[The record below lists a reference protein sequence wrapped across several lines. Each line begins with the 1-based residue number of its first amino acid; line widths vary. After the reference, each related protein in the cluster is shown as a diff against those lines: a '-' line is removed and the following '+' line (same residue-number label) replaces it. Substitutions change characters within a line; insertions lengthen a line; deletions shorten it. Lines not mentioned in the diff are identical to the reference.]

1 LELVIQAMQ
10 HTHGMI
16 IGDLDYLLY
25 HVCKFVTV
33 AVAVYMVLELAKISY
48 LRNAIP
54 TTPSNMPLQAWRQ
67 MC

>member
-1 LELVIQAMQ
+1 
-10 HTHGMI
+10 MI